1 MMSSAGA
8 RALPWLRMFPP
19 SITFED
25 VEANAVH
32 TTTVTLTN
40 ADARIHGVKIL
51 KPTSKKFHLVS
62 RDFVAVKLAPGM
74 STSFELAFSTDHE
87 ESFYDTLVIQSDAGT
102 ATMPLAAHA
111 PCGDA
116 VVTGSLDMGVV
127 VGGRAVT
134 TDLTAPGL
142 FGYLLSPGWTVLIVA
157 AAVNAR

>member
-8 RALPWLRMFPP
+8 SALPWLRMFPP

-25 VEANAVH
+25 VEANVVH

-62 RDFVAVKLAPGM
+62 RDFVAVKLEPGM

-87 ESFYDTLVIQSDAGT
+87 
-102 ATMPLAAHA
+102 
-111 PCGDA
+111 
-116 VVTGSLDMGVV
+116 
-127 VGGRAVT
+127 
-134 TDLTAPGL
+134 
-142 FGYLLSPGWTVLIVA
+142 
-157 AAVNAR
+157 